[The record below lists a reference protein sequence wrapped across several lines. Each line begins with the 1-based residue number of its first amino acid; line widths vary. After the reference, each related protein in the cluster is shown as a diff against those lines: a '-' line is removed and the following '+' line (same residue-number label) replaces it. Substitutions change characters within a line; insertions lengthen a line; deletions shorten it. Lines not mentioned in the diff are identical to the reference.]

1 MAADATLDGVHP
13 VTATTR
19 QIPWLRVFVE
29 SVVIVGS
36 ILLAFGIQAWWD
48 GVQEG
53 EEVRQDL
60 VSVSLELMENRE
72 RIMFHVD
79 LMDRMASAGKAVVEL
94 MESDPAVTNMQ
105 DTLAWLGT
113 NPAATLD
120 ASFGALEA
128 LIASG
133 RLSLVADPDVR
144 LRLAGLRDKIED
156 AIELQPRTAE
166 LADSYLMPLTYS
178 AYDNTA
184 VSDVSTSFW
193 GEKRMPG
200 RQLVSQ
206 RRVDFPNSLA
216 VLNFLRLRIVHLSA
230 TLRQMRD
237 LLIELDELVE
247 LIGAAT

>member
-1 MAADATLDGVHP
+1 M
-13 VTATTR
+13 TR

-29 SVVIVGS
+29 GVVIVGS

-79 LMDRMASAGKAVVEL
+79 LMDRMASAGEAVVEL
-94 MESDPAVTNMQ
+94 MESDPATSVTNMQ

-133 RLSLVADPDVR
+133 RLNLVADPDLR

-156 AIELQPRTAE
+156 AIELQPRIAE
-166 LADSYLMPLTYS
+166 LSDNYLLPLTYS

-184 VSDVSTSFW
+184 VLDVSASFW

-216 VLNFLRLRIVHLSA
+216 IRNFLRLRIVHLSN
-230 TLRQMRD
+230 TVSQLRD